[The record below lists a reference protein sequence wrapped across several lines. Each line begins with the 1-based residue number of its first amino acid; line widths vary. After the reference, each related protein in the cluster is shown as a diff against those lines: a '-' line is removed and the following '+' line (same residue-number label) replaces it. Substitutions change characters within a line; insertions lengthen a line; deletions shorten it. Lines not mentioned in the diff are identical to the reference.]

1 MMKKQGYSQK
11 SNALDFEVK
20 DNSGKRLVKGYF
32 ASFDNTDA
40 HNEVFTKGAFA
51 KSINERGVNSQSNR
65 KILHLAFHDM
75 NRPIGNLKVLE
86 EHTEGLYFESE
97 LGTHTD
103 GEDAFRM
110 YKEGIIREHS
120 VGFMYVGDKMKE
132 LDGGVWELN
141 EVKLFEGSMVGLGAN
156 SETPNL
162 TAIKSLEQK
171 EAVLERVAQQRE
183 QLFKMVAKGGDLI
196 ELQLRKLCFEYE
208 TLAKFNPTIAKS
220 VKNDEPLKSKQNLF
234 LNLSKL

>member
-1 MMKKQGYSQK
+1 MRKQGYSQK
-11 SNALDFEVK
+11 SNSLDFEVK

-32 ASFDNTDA
+32 ASFDNVDA
-40 HNEVFTKGAFA
+40 HNEVFTKGAFT

-86 EHTEGLYFESE
+86 EHSEGLYFESE

-110 YKEGIIREHS
+110 YKEGIIKEHS
-120 VGFMYVGDKMKE
+120 VGFMYVGDKIKE
-132 LDGGVWELN
+132 LDNGAYELN

-171 EAVLERVAQQRE
+171 EEVLERIAKERE
-183 QLFKMVAKGGDLI
+183 TLLKMVAKGGDLI

-208 TLAKFNPTIAKS
+208 TLAKFNPTFAKS
-220 VKNDEPLKSKQNLF
+220 VKQDEPLNMKNNFF
-234 LNLSKL
+234 LNLSKF

>member
-1 MMKKQGYSQK
+1 MRKQGYSQK
-11 SNALDFEVK
+11 SNSLDFEVK

-32 ASFDNTDA
+32 ASFDNVDA
-40 HNEVFTKGAFA
+40 HNEVFTKGAFT

-86 EHTEGLYFESE
+86 EHSEGLYFESE

-110 YKEGIIREHS
+110 YKEGIIKEHS
-120 VGFMYVGDKMKE
+120 VGFMYVGDKIKE
-132 LDGGVWELN
+132 LDNGAYELN

-171 EAVLERVAQQRE
+171 EEVLERIAKERE
-183 QLFKMVAKGGDLI
+183 TLLKMVAKGGDLI

-208 TLAKFNPTIAKS
+208 TLAKFNPTFAKS
-220 VKNDEPLKSKQNLF
+220 VKQDEPLNIKNNFF
-234 LNLSKL
+234 LNLSKF

>member
-1 MMKKQGYSQK
+1 MKKQGYSQK
-11 SNALDFEVK
+11 SNSLDFEVK

-32 ASFDNTDA
+32 ASFDNVDS
-40 HNEVFTKGAFA
+40 HNEVFTKGAFS
-51 KSINERGVNSQSNR
+51 KSINERGVKSESNR

-86 EHTEGLYFESE
+86 EHSEGLYFESE

-120 VGFMYVGDKMKE
+120 VGFMYVGDKIKE
-132 LDGGVWELN
+132 LDNGAYELN

-162 TAIKSLEQK
+162 TAIKSFEQK
-171 EAVLERVAQQRE
+171 ELSLERIARE
-183 QLFKMVAKGGDLI
+183 RETLLKMVAKGGDLI

-208 TLAKFNPTIAKS
+208 TLAKFNPSFAKT
-220 VKNDEPLKSKQNLF
+220 VKGSQPLDISNNF
-234 LNLSKL
+234 FVNLSKF

>member
-1 MMKKQGYSQK
+1 MKKQGYSQK
-11 SNALDFEVK
+11 ANSLDFEVK

-32 ASFDNTDA
+32 ASFDNVDA

-51 KSINERGVNSQSNR
+51 KSIKERGVNSEANR

-86 EHTEGLYFESE
+86 EHSEGLYFESE

-132 LDGGVWELN
+132 LDNGAWELN

-156 SETPNL
+156 SETPNM

-171 EAVLERVAQQRE
+171 EVILEKIAQERE
-183 QLFKMVAKGGDLI
+183 TLLKMVAKGGDLI
-196 ELQLRKLCFEYE
+196 ELQLRKLCYEYE
-208 TLAKFNPTIAKS
+208 ALAKFNPTIAKS
-220 VKNDEPLKSKQNLF
+220 VKKNEPSEDSTSF
-234 LNLSKL
+234 LLHLSKF

>member
-1 MMKKQGYSQK
+1 MKKQGYSQK

-40 HNEVFTKGAFA
+40 HNEVFTKGAFT

-97 LGTHTD
+97 L
-103 GEDAFRM
+103 
-110 YKEGIIREHS
+110 
-120 VGFMYVGDKMKE
+120 
-132 LDGGVWELN
+132 
-141 EVKLFEGSMVGLGAN
+141 
-156 SETPNL
+156 
-162 TAIKSLEQK
+162 
-171 EAVLERVAQQRE
+171 
-183 QLFKMVAKGGDLI
+183 
-196 ELQLRKLCFEYE
+196 
-208 TLAKFNPTIAKS
+208 
-220 VKNDEPLKSKQNLF
+220 
-234 LNLSKL
+234 

>member
-1 MMKKQGYSQK
+1 MKKQGYSQK
-11 SNALDFEVK
+11 ANSLDFEVK

-32 ASFDNTDA
+32 ASFGNVDA

-51 KSINERGVNSQSNR
+51 KSINERGVNSKSNR

-86 EHTEGLYFESE
+86 EHSEGLYFESE

-120 VGFMYVGDKMKE
+120 VGFMYVGDKIKE
-132 LDGGVWELN
+132 LDNGAYELN

-171 EAVLERVAQQRE
+171 EAILEKIAQERE
-183 QLFKMVAKGGDLI
+183 LLFKMVAKGGDLI

-208 TLAKFNPTIAKS
+208 TLAKFNPTFAKS
-220 VKNDEPLKSKQNLF
+220 VKNNEPSKKQNNF
-234 LNLSKL
+234 FVNLSKI